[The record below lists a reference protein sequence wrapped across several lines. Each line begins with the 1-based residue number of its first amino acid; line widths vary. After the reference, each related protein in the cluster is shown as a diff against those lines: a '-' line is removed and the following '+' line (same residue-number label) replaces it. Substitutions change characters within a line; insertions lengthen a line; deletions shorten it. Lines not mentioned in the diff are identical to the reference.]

1 MTDFYSNF
9 SSFEKDGQTA
19 QQYFYKQIYEAFKE
33 NTQNNTLPFFNKDL
47 NKIPRELTTGKVI
60 NNENSIALEQI
71 ASRYGYKSNL
81 WIYGN
86 ELNKLQK
93 EVGSLSYKK
102 GTVPALCITK
112 YFGATHLNEQDL
124 YISESGTGNKEQYL
138 YNLDSLTD
146 RSREKV
152 LKYFEMANN
161 VDKSYTEANYKAF
174 QSNIKLNKQ
183 GDNKTFED
191 IKKKVIEASNQNGLN
206 LTVITN
212 CHYFHN
218 LTNSIGMPELAEEK
232 TAKHKELCYQTSKEF
247 CNKSNNVGAYKAG
260 LMLCT
265 ALNAG
270 TEFQRI
276 SVAKGYNLENAKRI
290 EEMKVAETN
299 RTRPYQRGGG
309 GWSY

>member
-60 NNENSIALEQI
+60 DNENSIALEQI
-71 ASRYGYKSNL
+71 ASRYGY
-81 WIYGN
+81 
-86 ELNKLQK
+86 
-93 EVGSLSYKK
+93 
-102 GTVPALCITK
+102 
-112 YFGATHLNEQDL
+112 
-124 YISESGTGNKEQYL
+124 
-138 YNLDSLTD
+138 
-146 RSREKV
+146 
-152 LKYFEMANN
+152 
-161 VDKSYTEANYKAF
+161 
-174 QSNIKLNKQ
+174 
-183 GDNKTFED
+183 
-191 IKKKVIEASNQNGLN
+191 
-206 LTVITN
+206 
-212 CHYFHN
+212 
-218 LTNSIGMPELAEEK
+218 
-232 TAKHKELCYQTSKEF
+232 
-247 CNKSNNVGAYKAG
+247 KSNNVGAYKAG

-276 SVAKGYNLENAKRI
+276 SVAKDYNLENAKRI